1 MEQRDLEKIVDRI
14 GIVATLGML
23 ADICD
28 DYANEPDDDDDEES
42 QADSWGSIAQQL
54 NEIDTGD
61 L

>member
-23 ADICD
+23 ADVCD
-28 DYANEPDDDDDEES
+28 DYANDSDEDDEH
-42 QADSWGSIAQQL
+42 ADSWASIAQQL